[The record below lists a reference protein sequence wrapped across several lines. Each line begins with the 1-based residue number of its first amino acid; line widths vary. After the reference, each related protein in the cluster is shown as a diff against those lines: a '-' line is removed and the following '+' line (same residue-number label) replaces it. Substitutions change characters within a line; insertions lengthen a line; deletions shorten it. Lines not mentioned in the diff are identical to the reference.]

1 MKIQNNSRRLEL
13 RIWGYRT
20 IQGDQNQ
27 GERDIEQFK
36 EIGTQ
41 DRGDIE
47 QFKKIRTQDM
57 VISNNSRRLELR
69 RERYRTIQGDQNL
82 GYGYIEQF
90 KEIRTK
96 ERGIQNNSR
105 RLEPRRGEYR
115 TFLRR
120 LELRRGGYRTLQ
132 GDQN

>member
-115 TFLRR
+115 TF
-120 LELRRGGYRTLQ
+120 
-132 GDQN
+132 